1 MEQQIKER
9 KKKLTI
15 DLWII
20 ALVTIAVY
28 IVYGVFGS
36 RIMSFCKNSDI
47 SVWPRLLTAAA
58 LEFGIAGL
66 GITIVGLMRKESFA
80 SFGLRW
86 ENAIKAV
93 LWTIVFFLP
102 YILFIFLSGQFEGYE
117 PLSIMVTPDLH
128 KAGIVATIIGTL
140 VIAVVWGF
148 FEGFNYVVICEKINR
163 RFPVKTKFFDWG
175 ALVVSIMGILFHPM
189 SFSIQGIIEI
199 VTTFIAILWNA
210 AGDDSLKMFYYRGL
224 HEWHDEHGYLID
236 TCLTAQDRFKND
248 LDYFRIVYSD

>member
-148 FEGFNYVVICEKINR
+148 FESFNYVVICEKINR

-199 VTTFIAILWNA
+199 VTTFIAIYGMLQVRKVYKNAWGCVFAFLFIWNA
-210 AGDDSLKMFYYRGL
+210 L
-224 HEWHDEHGYLID
+224 
-236 TCLTAQDRFKND
+236 
-248 LDYFRIVYSD
+248 

>member
-47 SVWPRLLTAAA
+47 SVWPRLLMAAA

-102 YILFIFLSGQFEGYE
+102 YIFFIFLSGQFEGYE

-199 VTTFIAILWNA
+199 VTTFIAIYGMLQVRKVYKNAWGCVFAFLFIWNA
-210 AGDDSLKMFYYRGL
+210 L
-224 HEWHDEHGYLID
+224 
-236 TCLTAQDRFKND
+236 
-248 LDYFRIVYSD
+248 

>member
-66 GITIVGLMRKESFA
+66 GITIVGLMSKESFA

-199 VTTFIAILWNA
+199 VTTFIAIYGMLQVRKVYKNAWGCVFAFLFIWNA
-210 AGDDSLKMFYYRGL
+210 L
-224 HEWHDEHGYLID
+224 
-236 TCLTAQDRFKND
+236 
-248 LDYFRIVYSD
+248 

>member
-80 SFGLRW
+80 SFRLRW

-199 VTTFIAILWNA
+199 VTTFIAIYGMLQVRKVYKNAWGCVFAFLFIWNA
-210 AGDDSLKMFYYRGL
+210 L
-224 HEWHDEHGYLID
+224 
-236 TCLTAQDRFKND
+236 
-248 LDYFRIVYSD
+248 

>member
-175 ALVVSIMGILFHPM
+175 ALVVSITGILFHPM

-199 VTTFIAILWNA
+199 VTTFIAIYGMLQVRKVYKNAWGCVFAFLFIWNA
-210 AGDDSLKMFYYRGL
+210 L
-224 HEWHDEHGYLID
+224 
-236 TCLTAQDRFKND
+236 
-248 LDYFRIVYSD
+248 

>member
-47 SVWPRLLTAAA
+47 SVWPRLLTAVA

-117 PLSIMVTPDLH
+117 PLSIMVTPDFH

-199 VTTFIAILWNA
+199 VTTFIAIYGMLQVRKVYKNAWGCVFAFLFIWNA
-210 AGDDSLKMFYYRGL
+210 L
-224 HEWHDEHGYLID
+224 
-236 TCLTAQDRFKND
+236 
-248 LDYFRIVYSD
+248 

>member
-15 DLWII
+15 DSWII

-199 VTTFIAILWNA
+199 VTTFIAIYGMLQVRKVYKNAWGCVFAFLFIWNA
-210 AGDDSLKMFYYRGL
+210 L
-224 HEWHDEHGYLID
+224 
-236 TCLTAQDRFKND
+236 
-248 LDYFRIVYSD
+248 

>member
-189 SFSIQGIIEI
+189 SFSIQGIIEMYI
-199 VTTFIAILWNA
+199 VPC
-210 AGDDSLKMFYYRGL
+210 
-224 HEWHDEHGYLID
+224 
-236 TCLTAQDRFKND
+236 CL
-248 LDYFRIVYSD
+248 

>member
-163 RFPVKTKFFDWG
+163 RFPGKTKFFDWG

-199 VTTFIAILWNA
+199 VTTFIAIYGMLQVRKVYKNAWGCVFAFLFIWNA
-210 AGDDSLKMFYYRGL
+210 L
-224 HEWHDEHGYLID
+224 
-236 TCLTAQDRFKND
+236 
-248 LDYFRIVYSD
+248 

>member
-163 RFPVKTKFFDWG
+163 RFPVKLNSLIGVRLWFQLWAFF
-175 ALVVSIMGILFHPM
+175 
-189 SFSIQGIIEI
+189 
-199 VTTFIAILWNA
+199 FIP
-210 AGDDSLKMFYYRGL
+210 
-224 HEWHDEHGYLID
+224 
-236 TCLTAQDRFKND
+236 
-248 LDYFRIVYSD
+248 

>member
-47 SVWPRLLTAAA
+47 SVWPRLLMAAA
-58 LEFGIAGL
+58 LEFVIAGL

-199 VTTFIAILWNA
+199 VTTFIAIYGMLQVRKVYKNAWGCVFAFLFIWNA
-210 AGDDSLKMFYYRGL
+210 L
-224 HEWHDEHGYLID
+224 
-236 TCLTAQDRFKND
+236 
-248 LDYFRIVYSD
+248 

>member
-1 MEQQIKER
+1 MKQQIKER

-36 RIMSFCKNSDI
+36 RIISFCKNSDI

-66 GITIVGLMRKESFA
+66 GITIVGLLRKESFA

-199 VTTFIAILWNA
+199 VTTFIAIYGMLQVRKVYKNAWGCVFAFLFIWNA
-210 AGDDSLKMFYYRGL
+210 L
-224 HEWHDEHGYLID
+224 
-236 TCLTAQDRFKND
+236 
-248 LDYFRIVYSD
+248 

>member
-1 MEQQIKER
+1 MEQQIKEQ

-189 SFSIQGIIEI
+189 NFSIQGIIEI
-199 VTTFIAILWNA
+199 VTTFIAIYGMLQVRKVYKNAWGCVFAFLFIWNA
-210 AGDDSLKMFYYRGL
+210 L
-224 HEWHDEHGYLID
+224 
-236 TCLTAQDRFKND
+236 
-248 LDYFRIVYSD
+248 

>member
-199 VTTFIAILWNA
+199 VTTFIAIYGMLQVRKVYKNA
-210 AGDDSLKMFYYRGL
+210 WGCVFAVFVK
-224 HEWHDEHGYLID
+224 
-236 TCLTAQDRFKND
+236 
-248 LDYFRIVYSD
+248 

>member
-1 MEQQIKER
+1 MKQQIKER

-117 PLSIMVTPDLH
+117 PLSIMVTPNLH

-199 VTTFIAILWNA
+199 VTTFIAIYGMLQVRKVYKNAWGCVFAFLFIWNA
-210 AGDDSLKMFYYRGL
+210 L
-224 HEWHDEHGYLID
+224 
-236 TCLTAQDRFKND
+236 
-248 LDYFRIVYSD
+248 

>member
-47 SVWPRLLTAAA
+47 SVWPRLLMAAA

-199 VTTFIAILWNA
+199 VTTFIAIYGMLQVRKVYKNACGCVFAFLFIWNA
-210 AGDDSLKMFYYRGL
+210 L
-224 HEWHDEHGYLID
+224 
-236 TCLTAQDRFKND
+236 
-248 LDYFRIVYSD
+248 

>member
-36 RIMSFCKNSDI
+36 RIMSFSKNSDI

-175 ALVVSIMGILFHPM
+175 AHVVSIMGILFHPM

-199 VTTFIAILWNA
+199 VTTFIAIYGMLQVRKVYKNAWGCDFAFLFIWNA
-210 AGDDSLKMFYYRGL
+210 L
-224 HEWHDEHGYLID
+224 
-236 TCLTAQDRFKND
+236 
-248 LDYFRIVYSD
+248 

>member
-47 SVWPRLLTAAA
+47 SVWPRLLMAAA

-163 RFPVKTKFFDWG
+163 RFLVKTKFFDWG

-199 VTTFIAILWNA
+199 VTTFIAIYGMLQVRKVYKNAWGCVFAFLFIWNA
-210 AGDDSLKMFYYRGL
+210 L
-224 HEWHDEHGYLID
+224 
-236 TCLTAQDRFKND
+236 
-248 LDYFRIVYSD
+248 

>member
-47 SVWPRLLTAAA
+47 SVWPRLLTAVA
-58 LEFGIAGL
+58 LEFGIVGL

-199 VTTFIAILWNA
+199 VTTFIAIYGMLQVRKVYKNAWGCVFAFLFIWNA
-210 AGDDSLKMFYYRGL
+210 L
-224 HEWHDEHGYLID
+224 
-236 TCLTAQDRFKND
+236 
-248 LDYFRIVYSD
+248 

>member
-189 SFSIQGIIEI
+189 SFQH
-199 VTTFIAILWNA
+199 T
-210 AGDDSLKMFYYRGL
+210 
-224 HEWHDEHGYLID
+224 GYH
-236 TCLTAQDRFKND
+236 
-248 LDYFRIVYSD
+248 

>member
-148 FEGFNYVVICEKINR
+148 FAAPSTNPRQSRTRTASV
-163 RFPVKTKFFDWG
+163 FP
-175 ALVVSIMGILFHPM
+175 AR
-189 SFSIQGIIEI
+189 FSIAFHRK
-199 VTTFIAILWNA
+199 VCFNKKSHTAIRRSEKVG
-210 AGDDSLKMFYYRGL
+210 AGCSKLR
-224 HEWHDEHGYLID
+224 
-236 TCLTAQDRFKND
+236 
-248 LDYFRIVYSD
+248 S

>member
-20 ALVTIAVY
+20 DLVTIAVY

-199 VTTFIAILWNA
+199 VTTFIAIYGMLQVRKVYKNAWGCVFAFLFIWNA
-210 AGDDSLKMFYYRGL
+210 L
-224 HEWHDEHGYLID
+224 
-236 TCLTAQDRFKND
+236 
-248 LDYFRIVYSD
+248 

>member
-199 VTTFIAILWNA
+199 VTTFIAIYGMLQVRKVYKNA
-210 AGDDSLKMFYYRGL
+210 WGCVFAFLFIWIAL
-224 HEWHDEHGYLID
+224 
-236 TCLTAQDRFKND
+236 
-248 LDYFRIVYSD
+248 

>member
-117 PLSIMVTPDLH
+117 KLSIMVTPDLH

-199 VTTFIAILWNA
+199 VTTFIAIYGMLQVRKVYKNAWGCVFAFLFIWNA
-210 AGDDSLKMFYYRGL
+210 L
-224 HEWHDEHGYLID
+224 
-236 TCLTAQDRFKND
+236 
-248 LDYFRIVYSD
+248 

>member
-1 MEQQIKER
+1 MEQQIKKR

-47 SVWPRLLTAAA
+47 SVWPRLLMAAA

-199 VTTFIAILWNA
+199 VTTFIAIYGMLQVRKVYKNAWGCVFAFLFIWNA
-210 AGDDSLKMFYYRGL
+210 L
-224 HEWHDEHGYLID
+224 
-236 TCLTAQDRFKND
+236 
-248 LDYFRIVYSD
+248 

>member
-36 RIMSFCKNSDI
+36 RIVSFCKNSDI
-47 SVWPRLLTAAA
+47 SVWPRLFTAAA

-66 GITIVGLMRKESFA
+66 GITIVGLMRIESFA

-199 VTTFIAILWNA
+199 VTTFIAIYGMLQVRKVYKNAWGCVFAFLFIWNA
-210 AGDDSLKMFYYRGL
+210 L
-224 HEWHDEHGYLID
+224 
-236 TCLTAQDRFKND
+236 
-248 LDYFRIVYSD
+248 

>member
-189 SFSIQGIIEI
+189 SFSIQRIIEI
-199 VTTFIAILWNA
+199 VTTFIAIYGMLQVRKVYKNAWGCVFAFLFIWNA
-210 AGDDSLKMFYYRGL
+210 L
-224 HEWHDEHGYLID
+224 
-236 TCLTAQDRFKND
+236 
-248 LDYFRIVYSD
+248 

>member
-128 KAGIVATIIGTL
+128 KAGIVATIIRTL

-199 VTTFIAILWNA
+199 VTTFIAIYGMLQVRKVYKNAWGCVFAFLFIWNA
-210 AGDDSLKMFYYRGL
+210 L
-224 HEWHDEHGYLID
+224 
-236 TCLTAQDRFKND
+236 
-248 LDYFRIVYSD
+248 

>member
-1 MEQQIKER
+1 MKQQIKER

-36 RIMSFCKNSDI
+36 RIISFCKNSDI

-199 VTTFIAILWNA
+199 VTTFIAIYGMLQVRKVYKNAWGCVFAFLFIWNA
-210 AGDDSLKMFYYRGL
+210 L
-224 HEWHDEHGYLID
+224 
-236 TCLTAQDRFKND
+236 
-248 LDYFRIVYSD
+248 

>member
-1 MEQQIKER
+1 MKQQIKER

-36 RIMSFCKNSDI
+36 RIMNFCKNSDI

-102 YILFIFLSGQFEGYE
+102 YILFIFLSGQFDGYE

-199 VTTFIAILWNA
+199 VTTFIAIYGMLQVRKVYKNAWGCVFAFLFIWNA
-210 AGDDSLKMFYYRGL
+210 L
-224 HEWHDEHGYLID
+224 
-236 TCLTAQDRFKND
+236 
-248 LDYFRIVYSD
+248 

>member
-148 FEGFNYVVICEKINR
+148 FESFNYVVICEKINR

-175 ALVVSIMGILFHPM
+175 VLVVSIMGILFHPM

-199 VTTFIAILWNA
+199 VTTFIAIYGMLQVRKVYKNAWGCVFAFLFIWNA
-210 AGDDSLKMFYYRGL
+210 L
-224 HEWHDEHGYLID
+224 
-236 TCLTAQDRFKND
+236 
-248 LDYFRIVYSD
+248 